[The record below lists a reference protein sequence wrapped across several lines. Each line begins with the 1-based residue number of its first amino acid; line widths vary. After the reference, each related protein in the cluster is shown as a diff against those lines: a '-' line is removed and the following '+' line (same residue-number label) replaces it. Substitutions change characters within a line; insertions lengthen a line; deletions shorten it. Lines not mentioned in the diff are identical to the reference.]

1 MEGIIKCLICKILG
15 RATRPT
21 FYKLPMLSKSVY
33 ILNEHLLNVSVC
45 VCISCTSLVL
55 TSRALVSGH
64 SRGSWAT
71 KSIVGW
77 ARVNPQRRCQGLFC
91 GICVYYGYLQ
101 WNKLGPTPGPLC
113 RWLWHLKH
121 SKNTTVLFFFF
132 SHLSLSPL
140 SQSPFS
146 ILSFPDAPLLPLATQ
161 QHCLA
166 WSSRPQALS
175 FLPSLPPC
183 HTSHFFSVS
192 YLIISSLKD
201 WATFNYIFII
211 AYRIEISYR
220 DIAQNRG

>member
-132 SHLSLSPL
+132 TSLPVTPFTKSFFYLVIPWCSPASTGYPATLSCLVFKTTGFKLSALTSSMPHITLFLSL
-140 SQSPFS
+140 
-146 ILSFPDAPLLPLATQ
+146 LLNYQ
-161 QHCLA
+161 
-166 WSSRPQALS
+166 
-175 FLPSLPPC
+175 
-183 HTSHFFSVS
+183 FFER
-192 YLIISSLKD
+192 LG
-201 WATFNYIFII
+201 YI
-211 AYRIEISYR
+211 
-220 DIAQNRG
+220 